1 MIVAVAI
8 LLVAVGLRAPI
19 IAASPLLHEIQGS
32 LHLSSAEAGL
42 LTTLPVLC
50 FGAFSPLAPLL
61 ARRWSMELIVFCS
74 TIVLLAA
81 IALRLVPSTPLL
93 YCGMLLAGIAIA
105 IGNVLLPALIKRD
118 FPQNGGTM
126 TGAYV
131 TALTLGAA
139 LPAGLTVPLERAGGL
154 DWRGAL
160 AMWGVVPLL
169 ALLAWIPQL
178 RADHRVA
185 DAAARVSLR
194 ALLRDRVAWYVTAFM
209 GLQSLGFYTTT
220 AWLPTLFV
228 SHGMDSRNAG
238 WLLSLANTIGI
249 PVVLLVPVLC
259 AKMRDQ
265 TPVVLAMA
273 ALYSIALAGLIVDP
287 IPLAVLW
294 IALLGI
300 AQSMTITL
308 AFTFMML
315 RSPDAAHAAQ
325 LSSMSQFGG
334 YMLAAAGPF
343 LFGALRDATS
353 GWTVPLLAVVAG
365 VVVPITLSGIAA
377 ARPRF
382 VGAAAAG

>member
-1 MIVAVAI
+1 
-8 LLVAVGLRAPI
+8 
-19 IAASPLLHEIQGS
+19 
-32 LHLSSAEAGL
+32 
-42 LTTLPVLC
+42 
-50 FGAFSPLAPLL
+50 
-61 ARRWSMELIVFCS
+61 
-74 TIVLLAA
+74 
-81 IALRLVPSTPLL
+81 
-93 YCGMLLAGIAIA
+93 
-105 IGNVLLPALIKRD
+105 
-118 FPQNGGTM
+118 
-126 TGAYV
+126 
-131 TALTLGAA
+131 
-139 LPAGLTVPLERAGGL
+139 
-154 DWRGAL
+154 
-160 AMWGVVPLL
+160 
-169 ALLAWIPQL
+169 
-178 RADHRVA
+178 
-185 DAAARVSLR
+185 
-194 ALLRDRVAWYVTAFM
+194 
-209 GLQSLGFYTTT
+209 
-220 AWLPTLFV
+220 
-228 SHGMDSRNAG
+228 
-238 WLLSLANTIGI
+238 
-249 PVVLLVPVLC
+249 
-259 AKMRDQ
+259 MRDQ
-265 TPVVLAMA
+265 MPVVLAMA

>member
-1 MIVAVAI
+1 
-8 LLVAVGLRAPI
+8 
-19 IAASPLLHEIQGS
+19 
-32 LHLSSAEAGL
+32 L

-50 FGAFSPLAPLL
+50 FGAFSPLAPLF

-74 TIVLLAA
+74 TIALLAA
-81 IALRLVPSTPLL
+81 IALRFVPSTPLL

-105 IGNVLLPALIKRD
+105 IGNVLLPAIIKRD
-118 FPQNGGTM
+118 FPKNSATM

-131 TALTLGAA
+131 TALTVGAA
-139 LPAGLTVPLERAGGL
+139 LSAGLTVPLERAAGL

-160 AMWGVVPLL
+160 AMWGIVPLL
-169 ALLAWIPQL
+169 ALVVWIPQL
-178 RADHRVA
+178 RSGHRIADTASRI
-185 DAAARVSLR
+185 SLR

-228 SHGMDSRNAG
+228 SHGMDPRSAG

-259 AKMRDQ
+259 AKLRDQ
-265 TPVVLAMA
+265 TPVVFAMA
-273 ALYSIALAGLIVDP
+273 ALYTIALVGLILDP
-287 IPLAVLW
+287 IPLAILW

-300 AQSMTITL
+300 AQAMTITL
-308 AFTFMML
+308 AFTFLML
-315 RSPDAAHAAQ
+315 RSPDASHAAQ
-325 LSSMSQFGG
+325 LSSMSQCAG

-343 LFGALRDATS
+343 IFGALRDATS
-353 GWTVPLLAVVAG
+353 GWTVPLLGVVAG

-377 ARPRF
+377 GRPRF
-382 VGAAAAG
+382 VGGTVPA